1 MKCFPIEFFK
11 NFNGFEKINKIQ
23 IWSKRSKLTIYAYK
37 GVICRV
43 KVQKEDFFRTI
54 LGEKL
59 VKRTARC
66 GKRVMITQKKKIL
79 LVSQFK
85 KLSFKSSPVKKFES
99 QGQKTPKFWTSAV
112 VHYHLLK
119 AWKSQLWATRAFFSI
134 QIVSVLVHKH
144 ICPY

>member
-1 MKCFPIEFFK
+1 MPTKGSFAGSKFKKRIFFELFLGK
-11 NFNGFEKINKIQ
+11 S
-23 IWSKRSKLTIYAYK
+23 WSKEPPVAEMGYDYT
-37 GVICRV
+37 
-43 KVQKEDFFRTI
+43 FF
-54 LGEKL
+54 
-59 VKRTARC
+59 
-66 GKRVMITQKKKIL
+66 L

-85 KLSFKSSPVKKFES
+85 KLCFKSGVVKKLES